1 MEILSS
7 LFVSK
12 PLNILAVA
20 ILFLLVYL
28 VYRFRNLGSQKS
40 NNALLVAFFAWVLY
54 AVWESLVQFWT
65 PEANIRVDLLIIWVV
80 LAILSVWAVYKSI
93 R

>member
-7 LFVSK
+7 FFVGK

-20 ILFLLVYL
+20 ILFLLVCL

-40 NNALLVAFFAWVLY
+40 NNALLVAVVAWVLY
-54 AVWESLVQFWT
+54 AVWEYLVQFWT
-65 PEANIRVDLLIIWVV
+65 PDANIRVDLIVIWVV
-80 LAILSVWAVYKSI
+80 LVILSVWAIYKSV

>member
-7 LFVSK
+7 LFVGK

-20 ILFLLVYL
+20 ILFLFVYL
-28 VYRFRNLGSQKS
+28 VYRFRMSSSGHY
-40 NNALLVAFFAWVLY
+40 NNALLVAVVAWVLY
-54 AVWESLVQFWT
+54 AVWEYLVQFWT
-65 PEANIRVDLLIIWVV
+65 PEANIRVDLLIIWV
-80 LAILSVWAVYKSI
+80 ILSILLVWAIYKSL